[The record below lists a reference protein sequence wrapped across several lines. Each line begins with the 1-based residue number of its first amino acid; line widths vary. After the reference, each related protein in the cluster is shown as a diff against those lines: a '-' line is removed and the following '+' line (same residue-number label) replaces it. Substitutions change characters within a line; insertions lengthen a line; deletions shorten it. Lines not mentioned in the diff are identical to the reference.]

1 MNTFYRLGRLQKIEH
16 EGVESAVAA
25 TNKSSKKSSK
35 RQSSPNSDP
44 PQSKRGGGG
53 PTEAE
58 QALIAEVL
66 RLVEGLRQSTLANVP
81 AKYRQEVVEENARTD
96 SSTGDLRKEA
106 KNPFRSGEVRLL
118 LNGNGVDDSRSSKV
132 HFRCVNEE
140 TCKVFLF
147 GLAPNGPLNFWTI
160 RKIELITLNL
170 F

>member
-1 MNTFYRLGRLQKIEH
+1 MTLNFSHRLSRLQKIEH

-44 PQSKRGGGG
+44 PPSKRGGG

-96 SSTGDLRKEA
+96 SSTGDL
-106 KNPFRSGEVRLL
+106 
-118 LNGNGVDDSRSSKV
+118 
-132 HFRCVNEE
+132 
-140 TCKVFLF
+140 
-147 GLAPNGPLNFWTI
+147 
-160 RKIELITLNL
+160 
-170 F
+170 

>member
-1 MNTFYRLGRLQKIEH
+1 MISRALGVGENIRYPGEIGASVAGLPDLLQGHYFWGADRGFWRKPKLR
-16 EGVESAVAA
+16 S
-25 TNKSSKKSSK
+25 SSK

-96 SSTGDLRKEA
+96 SSTGD
-106 KNPFRSGEVRLL
+106 
-118 LNGNGVDDSRSSKV
+118 
-132 HFRCVNEE
+132 
-140 TCKVFLF
+140 
-147 GLAPNGPLNFWTI
+147 
-160 RKIELITLNL
+160 
-170 F
+170 

>member
-1 MNTFYRLGRLQKIEH
+1 MIDTDLLPYRLGRLQKIEH

-44 PQSKRGGGG
+44 PSKRGGG

-81 AKYRQEVVEENARTD
+81 AKYRQEVLEENARTD
-96 SSTGDLRKEA
+96 SSTGD
-106 KNPFRSGEVRLL
+106 
-118 LNGNGVDDSRSSKV
+118 
-132 HFRCVNEE
+132 
-140 TCKVFLF
+140 FL
-147 GLAPNGPLNFWTI
+147 
-160 RKIELITLNL
+160 
-170 F
+170 

>member
-1 MNTFYRLGRLQKIEH
+1 MIDTDFLPYRLGRLQKIEH

-35 RQSSPNSDP
+35 RQSSPNSDS

-96 SSTGDLRKEA
+96 SSTGEEKWQQSV
-106 KNPFRSGEVRLL
+106 NRS
-118 LNGNGVDDSRSSKV
+118 
-132 HFRCVNEE
+132 
-140 TCKVFLF
+140 
-147 GLAPNGPLNFWTI
+147 
-160 RKIELITLNL
+160 
-170 F
+170 